1 MPGSWSST
9 WSPDPYSFGQPWSDP
24 QLLALP
30 AQVFRH
36 VFVYVFEDAGG
47 AGHVAVDQRAM
58 AFGLFLGG
66 QDLGFEPGLELVVL
80 AVGPDAQAHQV
91 LLEARDRVAQRE
103 VAPVVAGAVF
113 GRIVG
118 SRVRPGPVRDP
129 FDQRGPQVAAGALG
143 GPLRGRI
150 NGQEIIAVDAQ
161 RGDAAAPAP
170 PREGG
175 AFAPGKGPE
184 RRDG

>member
-58 AFGLFLGG
+58 AFGLFLGR
-66 QDLGFEPGLELVVL
+66 QDLGFEFGLQLVLL
-80 AVGPDAQAHQV
+80 AVGPDAQP
-91 LLEARDRVAQRE
+91 DRSE
-103 VAPVVAGAVF
+103 
-113 GRIVG
+113 
-118 SRVRPGPVRDP
+118 
-129 FDQRGPQVAAGALG
+129 
-143 GPLRGRI
+143 
-150 NGQEIIAVDAQ
+150 
-161 RGDAAAPAP
+161 
-170 PREGG
+170 
-175 AFAPGKGPE
+175 E
-184 RRDG
+184 RRVGKECVSTCRSRWWPLHKKKKKTKKRPRKKNNQEKG